1 MRTAK
6 RTLFLV
12 LALALLFSFF
22 AIDASAAEIAF
33 GAATVSATNLN
44 IRSAPG
50 TDNDIVSA
58 IPGETIV
65 VILEKTTDTWYKVNY
80 KGSIGYVDCS
90 YLKNILKAENFNAI
104 GTIAGDDVCMRTL
117 PSTSSSVISTYS
129 NNTEMTVIGINNGW
143 YKVRYSG
150 NTGYVRSDYMDIIGS
165 STSISSSSSDSST
178 VGQQIVNCALQ
189 YVGYRYVYGSESPSV
204 GFDCSGLVQYVY
216 GQNGYTLTRTASQQ
230 FKYNGTEV
238 SKSDLKSGD
247 LVFFSSN
254 GSSVT
259 HVGIYI
265 GNGQFV
271 HASTSTTGVIV
282 SNLYSAYYMRVY
294 FGARRIAE

>member
-6 RTLFLV
+6 KALFLTLT
-12 LALALLFSFF
+12 LAVVF
-22 AIDASAAEIAF
+22 AFCAINAAAAEIAY

-50 TDNDIVSA
+50 TENDIVTK
-58 IPGETIV
+58 IPSGTII
-65 VILEKTTDTWYKVNY
+65 VILEKTTDTWYKINY
-80 KGSIGYVDCS
+80 NGAVGYVDS
-90 YLKNILKAENFNAI
+90 SFLTNVLTAENFNAA

-117 PSTSSSVISTYS
+117 PNTDSSVISTYT
-129 NNTEMTVIGINNGW
+129 NGTEMTVIGINNGW
-143 YKVRYSG
+143 YKVRCSG
-150 NTGYVRSDYMDIIGS
+150 NTGYIRSDFMDIIGS
-165 STSISSSSSDSST
+165 AASVAVSSESTT
-178 VGQQIVNCALQ
+178 VGQQIVNYALQ

-204 GFDCSGLVQYVY
+204 GFDCSGLVHYVY

-230 FKYNGTEV
+230 YRYNGTAV
-238 SKSDLKSGD
+238 SKSDLQAGD
-247 LVFFSSN
+247 MVFFSSN

-271 HASTSTTGVIV
+271 HASTSNTGVII
-282 SNLYSAYYMRVY
+282 SNLYSSYYMRVY
-294 FGARRIAE
+294 FGAKRVV

>member
-6 RTLFLV
+6 RVLFLV
-12 LALALLFSFF
+12 LTLAIVFSLF
-22 AIDASAAEIAF
+22 AIDASAAELAY

-50 TDNDIVSA
+50 TENNIVA
-58 IPGETIV
+58 IIPSNTVIV
-65 VILEKTTDTWYKVNY
+65 VLEKTTDTWYKINY
-80 KGSIGYVDCS
+80 NGSIGYVDCS
-90 YLKNILKAENFNAI
+90 YLTNVLTAENFNAS
-104 GTIAGDDVCMRTL
+104 GKVAGDDVCMRTL
-117 PSTSSSVISTYS
+117 PSTDSSIISTYA
-129 NNTEMTVIGINNGW
+129 NGTEMSVIGINNGW

-150 NTGYVRSDYMDIIGS
+150 NTGYVRSDYMDINGS
-165 STSISSSSSDSST
+165 SASISSSSSTSST
-178 VGQQIVNCALQ
+178 AGQQIVNCALQ
-189 YVGYRYVYGSESPSV
+189 YVGYRYVYGCESPSV

-216 GQNGYTLTRTASQQ
+216 GHNGYTLTRTASQQ
-230 FKYNGTEV
+230 FKYNGTTV
-238 SKSDLKSGD
+238 SKSDLEPGD

-271 HASTSTTGVIV
+271 HASTSKTGVIV

-294 FGARRIAE
+294 FGARRIVE